1 MVEADILVRNS
12 KGQPVLVVEAKNRQ
26 ELSAGVATALR
37 RNLAAHNLLPPS
49 DYFLLAS
56 QDFGYLWKASD
67 AARHDTPPT
76 AQFPMSDVIR
86 RYHPGVGPEERLGP
100 TELEMILLHWLND
113 LAGPN
118 GNPSVEP
125 EATLARTGLLN
136 ELRDSTV
143 HAHAKS

>member
-1 MVEADILVRNS
+1 MEADILVRDS
-12 KGQPVLVVEAKNRQ
+12 KGKSVLVAEVKNRQ

-56 QDFGYLWKASD
+56 QDFGYLWKAADSSMP
-67 AARHDTPPT
+67 DTPPT
-76 AQFPMSDVIR
+76 AQFSMTDVIA
-86 RYHPGVGPEERLGP
+86 RYLPRVGPHERLGH
-100 TELEMILLHWLND
+100 TELEMLLLQWLQD

-118 GNPSVEP
+118 GNPPVEP
-125 EATLARTGLLN
+125 EAKLGRTGLL
-136 ELRDSTV
+136 EDLRGSTV